1 MLLFDMHT
9 HCFPDALAP
18 KALPRLAEISDC
30 PYHGDGTYGDLC
42 AKAAAAGCTGFMI
55 LHIATKAKQMNSVN
69 NFAAACQK
77 GNVYCF
83 GSVFPTAENAV
94 GELHR
99 IRALGLKGVK
109 FHPDYQ
115 EFFVNDPAVFPVYE
129 AAAALGLPVV
139 FQEIYPCILSQA
151 QTVLRL

>member
-30 PYHGDGTYGDLC
+30 SYHGDGTYGDLC

-94 GELHR
+94 DELHR

-129 AAAALGLPVV
+129 AAAA
-139 FQEIYPCILSQA
+139 S
-151 QTVLRL
+151 

>member
-30 PYHGDGTYGDLC
+30 PYHGDGPYGDLC

-69 NFAAACQK
+69 NFADSAISAKNDQRVSIGVTDLRSK
-77 GNVYCF
+77 LGTV
-83 GSVFPTAENAV
+83 SRTS
-94 GELHR
+94 GEINL
-99 IRALGLKGVK
+99 II
-109 FHPDYQ
+109 DMS
-115 EFFVNDPAVFPVYE
+115 FF
-129 AAAALGLPVV
+129 
-139 FQEIYPCILSQA
+139 
-151 QTVLRL
+151 